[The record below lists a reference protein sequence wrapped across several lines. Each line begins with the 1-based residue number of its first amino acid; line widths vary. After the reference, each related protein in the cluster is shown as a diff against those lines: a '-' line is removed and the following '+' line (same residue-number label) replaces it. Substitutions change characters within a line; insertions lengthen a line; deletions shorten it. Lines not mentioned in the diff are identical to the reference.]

1 MHQVGGNCPCVL
13 PCVSQTHQK
22 RRLSFPVLH
31 AYLTLLWRKSTHRQ
45 GTATGIACHIA
56 HPERTKRLRHLHR
69 RWLKYKKKKNQSILT
84 KSHANVKLGLAADKE
99 TSKILKRL
107 LEKACARKTEQRFSG
122 CPTNSFLPASS
133 FYPLFI
139 SSPLKQ
145 TISVLSWAK
154 ELLCTIWLFLR
165 ITCALTTSSMWVVSE
180 FISSSGMI
188 LKATRLFLFCPKGKN
203 QFKWTYTAS
212 RNPKC

>member
-1 MHQVGGNCPCVL
+1 MCPSLCFANTSETEAIIPCLARL
-13 PCVSQTHQK
+13 PDFVVEKVHSQARNRYRHSLPYCPSRKNQAAEASSQT
-22 RRLSFPVLH
+22 
-31 AYLTLLWRKSTHRQ
+31 LTEIQ
-45 GTATGIACHIA
+45 
-56 HPERTKRLRHLHR
+56 
-69 RWLKYKKKKNQSILT
+69 KKKNQSILT

-203 QFKWTYTAS
+203 QFK
-212 RNPKC
+212 